1 MRKHFFILIFL
12 VLVIT
17 SGMCN
22 AQDKNQE
29 LKIQKMMEHLNQISE
44 EAEGWAA
51 KQRAIARERQQQCLD
66 AFGHK
71 QFCSCLS
78 DELHWVIRFDTYIR
92 IITAPTTRAAS
103 KLSPDERAVIDS
115 VYKAREK
122 CIEKCFGDEN

>member
-1 MRKHFFILIFL
+1 MRTHFLILVFFVL
-12 VLVIT
+12 VLP

-29 LKIQKMMEHLNQISE
+29 LKTQKMMERLNNISE

-51 KQRAIARERQQQCLD
+51 KQRAIARERQQQCFD

-71 QFCSCLS
+71 KFCSCLC
-78 DELHWVIRFDTYIR
+78 DELHWVISFDTYIR
-92 IITAPTTRAAS
+92 IITAPTTGAAS
-103 KLSPDERAVIDS
+103 ELSPDERAVIDS

-122 CIEKCFGDEN
+122 CVEKFFGDEN